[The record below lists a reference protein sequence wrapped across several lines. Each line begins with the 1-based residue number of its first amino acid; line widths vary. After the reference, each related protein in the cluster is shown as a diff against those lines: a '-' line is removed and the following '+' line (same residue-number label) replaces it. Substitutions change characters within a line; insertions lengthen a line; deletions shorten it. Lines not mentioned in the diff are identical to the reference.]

1 MNGCVYIQ
9 YVSKNVHM
17 YACMY
22 DYIYIYIYVCMYACK
37 EIKICVHLQS
47 YNYDC
52 HLVEQNNYIYERVQ
66 ILILQNNEK
75 NQYVRLEI
83 NICREIKWW

>member
-1 MNGCVYIQ
+1 
-9 YVSKNVHM
+9 M
-17 YACMY
+17 YE
-22 DYIYIYIYVCMYACK
+22 CK

-75 NQYVRLEI
+75 NQYVRLDKDIYIYRKSDDRFFCETMMMI
-83 NICREIKWW
+83 DDNDFND

>member
-1 MNGCVYIQ
+1 
-9 YVSKNVHM
+9 M
-17 YACMY
+17 YP
-22 DYIYIYIYVCMYACK
+22 CK

-47 YNYDC
+47 YNYHC

-75 NQYVRLEI
+75 NQYVRLDKDIYIYIE
-83 NICREIKWW
+83 KVMTDFFVKQ